1 MNTDPVLFP
10 CIKRCMRILT
20 LAVAIVLVILIGV
33 TAGGMAGYKLFYSV
47 YQ

>member
-1 MNTDPVLFP
+1 
-10 CIKRCMRILT
+10 MRKLA

-33 TAGGMAGYKLFYSV
+33 TAGAMLGYKLFYSV